1 MSSAQNITSSAK
13 GSLSLLGS
21 SRGVS
26 RGCGDGLE
34 AELWQ
39 VVPLGQCPANRL
51 SRRAGSAGDGASALG
66 FLGGMTVVPKH
77 EVYPWMK
84 CSVPCASELSFKSF
98 TR

>member
-1 MSSAQNITSSAK
+1 MDLK
-13 GSLSLLGS
+13 LS
-21 SRGVS
+21 
-26 RGCGDGLE
+26 CGKWYHW
-34 AELWQ
+34 AS
-39 VVPLGQCPANRL
+39 VPANRL